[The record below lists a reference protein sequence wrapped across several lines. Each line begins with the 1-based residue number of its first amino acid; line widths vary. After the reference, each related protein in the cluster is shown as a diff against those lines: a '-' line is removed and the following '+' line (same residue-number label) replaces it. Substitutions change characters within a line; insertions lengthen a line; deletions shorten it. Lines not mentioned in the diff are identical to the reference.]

1 MIEFVKQNWLEVF
14 QIVCYLIAV
23 VAFILAGQYL
33 LAFVFTALLFGNLI
47 QLNGKVKKSKEYD
60 ND

>member
-1 MIEFVKQNWLEVF
+1 MMEFVKQNWLEVF

-33 LAFVFTALLFGNLI
+33 LSFVFAALLFGNLF

-60 ND
+60 KD